1 MPNPLHLLN
10 FRSPRSRRREHK
22 PVRVPSALPAT
33 DAMFLVLRRMRRPL
47 IVVIVTFSI
56 CTAGMMLM
64 PGTDAAGR
72 PYRMTL
78 FDAIYQMVITL
89 TTVGYNEVPYSFS
102 YPQRMWLTLS
112 IFLLVIS
119 WAYAIGALFGVLQD
133 HAFQKALATQ
143 RFGRQVRRLREPFYL
158 IAGYGQTGRRVASEL
173 DLRRRRFVVID
184 HDESRVEAATI
195 DPLHADVAALAGD
208 CSNPAVLGLGGID
221 KPNCAG
227 VLRIDIDDAV
237 AFVAG
242 TDNDLT
248 NLALAEKAKLDNP
261 DVYVAVRQ
269 QDSMHRPLLD
279 ALDSD
284 SVYIPTEIVARE
296 TLARI
301 VNPNFWRFIEEAVQR
316 DDEWA
321 ATTRDRL
328 DHWCG
333 EDVPDRDVITLDK
346 KAAPAIV
353 EWLTGRSLTIGDIT
367 RHPDDRDERV
377 AAIVLMLVRD
387 GELTL
392 TPPDDTELRPD
403 DQLLFAGT
411 KQGLDDL
418 SDSLYSE
425 AALEYLATGHQ
436 VPTAYVWRLLSRGK
450 NRRS

>member
-89 TTVGYNEVPYSFS
+89 TTVGYSEVPYSFS

-227 VLRIDIDDAV
+227 VLALTDDDDA
-237 AFVAG
+237 
-242 TDNDLT
+242 
-248 NLALAEKAKLDNP
+248 NLAVVMSAALLCP
-261 DVYVAVRQ
+261 DVPVYARCQDRQ
-269 QDSMHRPLLD
+269 VQERMLD
-279 ALDSD
+279 FNPTAL
-284 SVYIPTEIVARE
+284 I
-296 TLARI
+296 
-301 VNPNFWRFIEEAVQR
+301 NPN
-316 DDEWA
+316 
-321 ATTRDRL
+321 DR
-328 DHWCG
+328 
-333 EDVPDRDVITLDK
+333 
-346 KAAPAIV
+346 
-353 EWLTGRSLTIGDIT
+353 
-367 RHPDDRDERV
+367 
-377 AAIVLMLVRD
+377 
-387 GELTL
+387 
-392 TPPDDTELRPD
+392 
-403 DQLLFAGT
+403 
-411 KQGLDDL
+411 
-418 SDSLYSE
+418 
-425 AALEYLATGHQ
+425 
-436 VPTAYVWRLLSRGK
+436 
-450 NRRS
+450 